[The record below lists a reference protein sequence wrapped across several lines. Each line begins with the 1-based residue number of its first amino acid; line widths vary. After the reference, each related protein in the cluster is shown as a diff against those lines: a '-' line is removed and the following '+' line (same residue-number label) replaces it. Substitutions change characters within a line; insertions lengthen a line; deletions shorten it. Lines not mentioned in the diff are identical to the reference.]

1 MKVSEIMTSDV
12 GSCGPRTNAAA
23 IAEICWNRSC
33 GAVPVVDETN
43 KVLGMVTDRD
53 LFIALATRNRR
64 ASDLVAGE
72 VMSKDVTTCSPD
84 DDVMQALSQ
93 MHSRKVRRI
102 PVVDRNKTL
111 VGILSLANVVRVS
124 GNGSGIPQPAVM
136 SVLTRLCEKVEAV
149 APKRPALASVGT
161 I

>member
-1 MKVSEIMTSDV
+1 
-12 GSCGPRTNAAA
+12 
-23 IAEICWNRSC
+23 
-33 GAVPVVDETN
+33 
-43 KVLGMVTDRD
+43 MVTDRD

-84 DDVMQALSQ
+84 DDVMEALSL
-93 MHSRKVRRI
+93 MHSRKVRRL

-111 VGILSLANVVRVS
+111 VGILSLANVVQVS
-124 GNGSGIPQPAVM
+124 GNGGVPQPAVM
-136 SVLTRLCEKVEAV
+136 SVLTRLCEKVEAAA
-149 APKRPALASVGT
+149 APKRPALASVGA